1 MEMTRFES
9 GDDVG
14 HTDKGSFKVSW
25 STFARAE
32 PSSRRG
38 GVALRGESDM
48 EVRYRWDNDD
58 DATEEVC
65 Q

>member
-14 HTDKGSFKVSW
+14 QTDKGSSKVSW
-25 STFARAE
+25 STFAEAK

-58 DATEEVC
+58 DAIEDVC